1 MLWSREHI
9 LVQGQPVP
17 GKSQGACDLPTVGTS
32 TRQVIGQYLH
42 PGKISLHTR
51 RGGTSERACA
61 AARLSDL
68 SQILSAIQDRT
79 EEFILTQC

>member
-1 MLWSREHI
+1 M

-17 GKSQGACDLPTVGTS
+17 GESQGACDLPTVGT
-32 TRQVIGQYLH
+32 RAREAIGQYLH
-42 PGKISLHTR
+42 AGTDLTHTY
-51 RGGTSERACA
+51 GGTSTCACA

-79 EEFILTQC
+79 QEFILTQC